1 MPDIDLYSP
10 IPGPLA
16 YRAASPRTLHDQNAI
31 ATRPSDWID
40 EEWVAPYFKI
50 VGTDERGKELLPAR
64 VLALP
69 GGYLAFSSTNIP
81 MVRNVL
87 AEYGDFLPVD
97 TTMGEYLYLRPSH
110 YLGGLDA
117 EESGVKYSA
126 DGSRIIWFRNIVI
139 RNRDVDSVGVFKV
152 EELHKSPVLYRPD
165 IVSKLLDSGSFE
177 GVEFKKKGI
186 AVEQISG

>member
-16 YRAASPRTLHDQNAI
+16 YRAASPRSLQDQNAI
-31 ATRPSDWID
+31 AARPSDWLG
-40 EEWVAPYFKI
+40 EEWVAPYLKV
-50 VGTDERGKELLPAR
+50 VGTDEQGKELLPVR

-69 GGYLAFSSTNIP
+69 GGYLAFSSTDID

-87 AEYGDFLPVD
+87 AEYGDFLPID
-97 TTMGEYLYLRPSH
+97 TTMGEYLYLRPRH

-139 RNRDVDSVGVFKV
+139 RNSDVDSVGVFKV
-152 EELHKSPVLYRPD
+152 EELHESPVLFRPD
-165 IVSKLLDSGSFE
+165 IVSKLIDSGLFE

-186 AVEQISG
+186 AVE